1 MKKIEAIIRQEKV
14 GTVKAALEEK
24 GIIGMTLTQVSGRGR
39 QGGVTLQWRAGDY
52 RVEFLPKV
60 KLEIVLNDDE
70 CEDAVDIICKTARTG
85 KEGDGTIFVLP
96 VENAL
101 RVRTHDHIETCMEPM
116 KVGGKQI

>member
-14 GTVKAALEEK
+14 GAVKTALEEK
-24 GIIGMTLTQVSGRGR
+24 GIVSMTLTQVSGRGR
-39 QGGVTLQWRAGDY
+39 QGGITLQWRAGDY

-60 KLEIVLNDDE
+60 KLEIVLSDDE
-70 CEDAVDIICKTARTG
+70 CEDAVAIICKTARTG

-96 VENAL
+96 VENAF

-116 KVGGKQI
+116 KVGGK